1 MSAKRFLVLG
11 SLALA
16 LLCSAQGAMLHA
28 YSESDDAAYRA
39 ALSALIGQPVDYFD
53 TRAGT
58 PTLAQLSA
66 YSAVMTWSN
75 SAHANR
81 VAYGDV
87 LADYVDAG
95 GRVILSAF
103 STYTSGNSLGGRIM
117 TSGYS
122 PVTSPGGSNHFVSS
136 SYAGDGT
143 LFYTGVGS
151 LGFTYRDYLTVQG
164 SGLVDGHYADGEIL
178 VAYRPDFAIFYMNGN
193 AHAELD
199 GTGDWVQLEANLI
212 LWEGAAVP
220 EPTTITLLGAGLLAL
235 GLLARSRVS
244 RAKQD

>member
-1 MSAKRFLVLG
+1 MLARRFLTF
-11 SLALA
+11 AA
-16 LLCSAQGAMLHA
+16 LLMALFYSAQGAVLHA
-28 YSESDDAAYRA
+28 YSENDDAAYRA

-53 TRAGT
+53 TRGGT

-66 YSAVMTWSN
+66 YSAVMTWANYS
-75 SAHANR
+75 HADR
-81 VAYGDV
+81 VALGDV

-122 PVTSPGGSNHFVSS
+122 PVASPGGSNHFSSS

-151 LGFTYRDYLTVQG
+151 LDFTYRDYLAVQG
-164 SGLVDGHYADGEIL
+164 GGLVDGHYGDGEIL
-178 VAYRPDFAIFYMNGN
+178 VAYRPDYAVFYMNGT
-193 AHAELD
+193 AHGVLG
-199 GTGDWVQLEANLI
+199 GTGDWVPLEANLI
-212 LWEGAAVP
+212 LSNAIP
-220 EPTTITLLGAGLLAL
+220 EPATVVLLGAGLLAL

-244 RAKQD
+244 RA